1 MPSSWDTGRRLIA
14 QSLDRLRD
22 LPSLLQDI
30 KSGRSPLIHAVENN
44 SLSMVQLLLQV
55 GTAPALGLS
64 STLSSSTSPV
74 HSPFPGT
81 DTAFQLWLPLWL
93 RFQICPFLLGL
104 VMSALYFNPQAALL
118 SRAFSLSSLVP
129 KMSRPREE
137 AALLSLP
144 AGFGPFRVLSFRT
157 ASGPFLSLTPPLLR
171 RAGTA
176 G

>member
-1 MPSSWDTGRRLIA
+1 M
-14 QSLDRLRD
+14 DRLRD

-64 STLSSSTSPV
+64 SALSSSTSPV
-74 HSPFPGT
+74 HRPCPGT

-93 RFQICPFLLGL
+93 HFQICPFLLGL
-104 VMSALYFNPQAALL
+104 VMSALCFTPQAALL

-129 KMSRPREE
+129 KMSWAPRRDCL
-137 AALLSLP
+137 AQPACPLWPFPRAVLP
-144 AGFGPFRVLSFRT
+144 PRLWTFPFFDSPLFGRV
-157 ASGPFLSLTPPLLR
+157 
-171 RAGTA
+171 GTA